1 LLIVLTKHIKN
12 NIYNMKKS
20 KKILIVLSLL
30 LIPLFSSAVESVPLP
45 DPLDGVEASGLVA
58 NMINGILGVVGAL
71 ALFFFVW
78 GGVLWMS
85 SGGNTEKVKKGR
97 DSIVWAIFGLLA
109 IFGSYVVLNFVL
121 TDLLAQ

>member
-1 LLIVLTKHIKN
+1 
-12 NIYNMKKS
+12 M
-20 KKILIVLSLL
+20 
-30 LIPLFSSAVESVPLP
+30 PLP